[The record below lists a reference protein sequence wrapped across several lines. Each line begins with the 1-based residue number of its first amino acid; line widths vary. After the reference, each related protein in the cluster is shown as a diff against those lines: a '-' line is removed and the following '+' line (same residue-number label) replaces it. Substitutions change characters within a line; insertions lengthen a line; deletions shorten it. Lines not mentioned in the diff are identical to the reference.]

1 MGTVSEY
8 HHAVMEPV
16 LRGINGCTG
25 VVARKISLIK
35 NITTTVPVKKWQRN
49 GRGCRNYMDG

>member
-35 NITTTVPVKKWQRN
+35 TITTTVPVKKWQRN
-49 GRGCRNYMDG
+49 GRGCRN